1 MFVKKIEAEKRYLAE
16 LAQAVAFECDFD
28 LEKVREQA
36 ETAKEDKNSDVW
48 CALSE
53 DERVV
58 YGCLVNGGYDCAF
71 DGAQVKLGGVGS
83 VATLPQYR
91 RGGVIR
97 ECFKAALNDMFS
109 RGFEFSFLYP
119 FSTEYY
125 RKFGYETGAE
135 LDEWTV
141 EFSALRA
148 CGACEGEIRQ
158 LFPGDD
164 MSVLLKIYDEFY
176 RDFNL
181 KVKREKYDEALEKEN
196 LLNQQRY
203 IYVWYDRENRPHGFF
218 IGKKITENGVAVMDC
233 TNTFRLRNAFYFADA
248 EALSAMLGFIKSA
261 FSADYKKI
269 RFAVPAAVPVQSFVG
284 ENNAAECKKL
294 HNGMLRA
301 VNAEKALSLC
311 RCKGSGE
318 IKVAVADAMISE
330 NNATWKLVYRE
341 GKPNTVTK
349 TCEKADVSMDINS
362 FSALILGARG
372 WEEAEWMPDVV
383 VANKDA
389 RMQDVFYR
397 KKCFM
402 PNLF

>member
-1 MFVKKIEAEKRYLAE
+1 MIVKKIEPGRQYLAE
-16 LAQAVAFECDFD
+16 RVQAVAFEGDFD
-28 LEKVREQA
+28 YEKAREKA
-36 ETAKEDKNSDVW
+36 ETAEEDINNDFW
-48 CALSE
+48 CALSD
-53 DERVV
+53 DEQTV
-58 YGCLVNGGYDCAF
+58 YGCMVNSVYNCVF
-71 DGAQVKLGGVGS
+71 DGADVTLGGIGG
-83 VATLPQYR
+83 VASLPQYR
-91 RGGVIR
+91 RRGVVR
-97 ECFKAALNDMFS
+97 ACFKAALEDMYLKG
-109 RGFEFSFLYP
+109 REFSFLYP

-135 LDEWTV
+135 IDEWTV
-141 EFSALRA
+141 ELSALRA

-176 RDFNL
+176 RGFNL
-181 KVKREKYDEALEKEN
+181 KVKREKYDEALEKDN

-203 IYVWYDRENRPHGFF
+203 IYVWHDRENRPRGFF
-218 IGKKITENGVAVMDC
+218 IGKKIMENGVAVMDC
-233 TNTFRLRNAFYFADA
+233 TNTFRLRNAFCFADA

-261 FSADYKKI
+261 FSADYKKL
-269 RFAVPAAVPVQSFVG
+269 RFAVPAVVPVQSFVG
-284 ENNAAECKKL
+284 ENNGAECKKL
-294 HNGMLRA
+294 LNGMLRA

-341 GKPNTVTK
+341 GKPNIVTR
-349 TCEKADVSMDINS
+349 TDEKADVSMDINS

-372 WEEAEWMPDVV
+372 WEDAEWMPGVV
-383 VANKDA
+383 AANKDA
-389 RMQDVFYR
+389 RLQDVFYR